1 LGNVRWEGN
10 QIHFAGDKSILSGWR
25 IADSPARS
33 EAWSLLRNAGA
44 SGSNDAL
51 KPACP
56 KNSRRVDES
65 SSFIVPDK
73 Y

>member
-25 IADSPARS
+25 GADSPAGS
-33 EAWSLLRNAGA
+33 EVSSVARTAGA
-44 SGSNDAL
+44 SGSKDAL

-56 KNSRRVDES
+56 KNSRRVGG
-65 SSFIVPDK
+65 
-73 Y
+73 